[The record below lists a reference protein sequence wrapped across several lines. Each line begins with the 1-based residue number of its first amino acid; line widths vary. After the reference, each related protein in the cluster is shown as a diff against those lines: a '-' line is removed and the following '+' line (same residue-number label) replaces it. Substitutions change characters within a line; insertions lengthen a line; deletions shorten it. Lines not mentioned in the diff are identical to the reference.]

1 MEKIIQILL
10 LSFWAT
16 FMAVSCA
23 DENPSIYSLGKTSTS
38 MLEPEEGLV
47 GGLVYVHATGK
58 KTFLGTNIQSAKMLE
73 RPQMGV
79 EFTYDFYIGRH
90 EVICKDFNNVMA
102 GATGLNVMCLQ
113 DSLPAANVTFYD
125 AILYA
130 NALSKLNGMDT
141 AYKYSSMELDAE
153 RHCVKMKNFK
163 FQPKANGFRLPTEA
177 EWVLVASEIWNPA
190 QSWNGENSGSVV
202 HPVCSSMD
210 AQKSVCDMAG
220 NMLELV
226 NDRFASFKDTVVSN
240 FAGSVDGDA
249 IGSCVVKGGS
259 FYMSPT
265 SMNLYSRGDTYPIL
279 SSTKGDYLGFRLA
292 LGAIPDVTWFSE
304 DGEAETASINPLV
317 ETADMLKLVES
328 YRAKLVFRNDMTGG
342 LVYVNFAK
350 TPKVVQIN
358 DGIEVYH
365 PEISPDGNHVA
376 FSTSMEGSTKKSS
389 VYVRDLN
396 ETGSNL
402 VMLSV
407 ANAAIPR
414 WRVNPNGDTV
424 IVYVTSAGNNKSD
437 QFLQESTW
445 QVKFSNGRFGTPEKL
460 FDGAYHG
467 GVSKDNLVAISSAP
481 LLRARL
487 SDGITSGEV
496 ILYNGEQA
504 CNASLSKD
512 GTNRTL
518 FLDFAGS
525 AGREFV
531 GANYGVHERML
542 VMDGTG
548 TLVQSIPAPAG
559 YTLDHT
565 EWVVGIL
572 KDGTNNLVVATL
584 TDYNGNHQ
592 KVVLIDLVS
601 GNIVPLVEGAEL
613 WHPCLWVWQDNPN
626 VAKPVVNL
634 DSAGVYFNSE
644 DQGPFP
650 FASVELA
657 MRLQSFWKKNENVE
671 VITFGSSMLLNAVI
685 EDSLK
690 PFNALN
696 MGVSMTDIYL
706 SEYLINHY
714 VIPYAPKIRYL
725 VVELS
730 PGFLYRDYESMT
742 GQLRNSSPGMIY
754 DELHLSKATQK
765 EIAELSAAQEYP
777 MALLGQ
783 QYLEGTFLLP
793 SGEWGVPV
801 VNVDISAMPFG
812 VPNVQ
817 NSLKVFESLK
827 RLADSCG
834 VTLIAAIPPRNP
846 GYKDTGA
853 FDPYGPSWEVAH
865 QIIDAVK
872 AMGIVIFDEYKDGHH
887 DYTDAMAFNPNHVSY
902 LGAAQFS
909 ARLEAFLETLK

>member
-1 MEKIIQILL
+1 
-10 LSFWAT
+10 
-16 FMAVSCA
+16 
-23 DENPSIYSLGKTSTS
+23 
-38 MLEPEEGLV
+38 
-47 GGLVYVHATGK
+47 
-58 KTFLGTNIQSAKMLE
+58 
-73 RPQMGV
+73 
-79 EFTYDFYIGRH
+79 
-90 EVICKDFNNVMA
+90 
-102 GATGLNVMCLQ
+102 
-113 DSLPAANVTFYD
+113 
-125 AILYA
+125 
-130 NALSKLNGMDT
+130 
-141 AYKYSSMELDAE
+141 
-153 RHCVKMKNFK
+153 
-163 FQPKANGFRLPTEA
+163 
-177 EWVLVASEIWNPA
+177 
-190 QSWNGENSGSVV
+190 
-202 HPVCSSMD
+202 
-210 AQKSVCDMAG
+210 
-220 NMLELV
+220 
-226 NDRFASFKDTVVSN
+226 
-240 FAGSVDGDA
+240 
-249 IGSCVVKGGS
+249 
-259 FYMSPT
+259 
-265 SMNLYSRGDTYPIL
+265 
-279 SSTKGDYLGFRLA
+279 LA
-292 LGAIPDVTWFSE
+292 
-304 DGEAETASINPLV
+304 
-317 ETADMLKLVES
+317 
-328 YRAKLVFRNDMTGG
+328 
-342 LVYVNFAK
+342 
-350 TPKVVQIN
+350 
-358 DGIEVYH
+358 
-365 PEISPDGNHVA
+365 
-376 FSTSMEGSTKKSS
+376 
-389 VYVRDLN
+389 
-396 ETGSNL
+396 
-402 VMLSV
+402 
-407 ANAAIPR
+407 
-414 WRVNPNGDTV
+414 
-424 IVYVTSAGNNKSD
+424 
-437 QFLQESTW
+437 
-445 QVKFSNGRFGTPEKL
+445 
-460 FDGAYHG
+460 
-467 GVSKDNLVAISSAP
+467 
-481 LLRARL
+481 
-487 SDGITSGEV
+487 
-496 ILYNGEQA
+496 
-504 CNASLSKD
+504 KD